1 MPNVKFYYNGK
12 WRELYG
18 AYIKNPKTDKFQR
31 IIPASRIYA
40 PYTKQDELQPTF
52 WWQIKETDAC
62 CFAGYISNNY
72 GPYQD
77 RAVFTQIGGDAN
89 TDFVSV
95 GRDHLLMIKEG
106 YLYSAGS
113 GAKGQIGNGTSA
125 VVQSPTQCGLNY
137 SNWDYACA
145 GYYISFAVRGG
156 MLYGTGDGSNN
167 IWYSYSTSNRTGF
180 TKLSEDLKLKKCS
193 CHTYHCMS
201 VSGDGKLYAFG
212 RDTGRGYCG
221 LGNTSAQTFST
232 PTQVVIDN
240 EGNDISEGWTDVAV
254 GEVHTIGI
262 RNGKLYACGV
272 NENFALGLG
281 ESVSRTEDILYMTP
295 VLTQFEDW
303 KSVSCGNAFSAA
315 IRQNGDLYTW
325 GSNAYAQLGN
335 GTKVDYS
342 KVPSYVGSDFDWVR
356 CGHQHSIA
364 CKYHDLYVWGR
375 NRYGELA
382 DNRSK
387 TNFWSPEKIEG
398 NYWWRMA
405 DAGYYITVAIRQQ

>member
-1 MPNVKFYYNGK
+1 
-12 WRELYG
+12 
-18 AYIKNPKTDKFQR
+18 
-31 IIPASRIYA
+31 
-40 PYTKQDELQPTF
+40 
-52 WWQIKETDAC
+52 
-62 CFAGYISNNY
+62 
-72 GPYQD
+72 
-77 RAVFTQIGGDAN
+77 
-89 TDFVSV
+89 
-95 GRDHLLMIKEG
+95 MIKEG

-295 VLTQFEDW
+295 VLT
-303 KSVSCGNAFSAA
+303 
-315 IRQNGDLYTW
+315 
-325 GSNAYAQLGN
+325 
-335 GTKVDYS
+335 
-342 KVPSYVGSDFDWVR
+342 
-356 CGHQHSIA
+356 
-364 CKYHDLYVWGR
+364 
-375 NRYGELA
+375 
-382 DNRSK
+382 
-387 TNFWSPEKIEG
+387 
-398 NYWWRMA
+398 
-405 DAGYYITVAIRQQ
+405 